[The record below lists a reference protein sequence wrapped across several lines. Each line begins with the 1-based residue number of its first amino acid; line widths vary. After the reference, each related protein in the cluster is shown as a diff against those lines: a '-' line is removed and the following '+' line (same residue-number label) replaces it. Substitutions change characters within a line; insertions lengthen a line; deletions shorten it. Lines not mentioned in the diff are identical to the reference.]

1 MKDTKTK
8 TVTEATITI
17 RNNYSMINYKILGT
31 ILNFAVNRLP
41 RRTLMRRVTKYQGRT
56 SKLIMEVRNKVNN
69 LKLTIMCSNSMNIQ
83 IITKAVTQRL
93 A

>member
-17 RNNYSMINYKILGT
+17 RSKYSMINFEILGT

-41 RRTLMRRVTKYQGRT
+41 RMALVHQITKYQERT
-56 SKLIMEVRNKVNN
+56 SKLITEVRNKLNN
-69 LKLTIMCSNSMNIQ
+69 HKLTIMRNNSMNIK
-83 IITKAVTQRL
+83 IITKAVTQSQT
-93 A
+93 